1 MEHWNCICAFRFSL
15 SNAEVKQLMQQL
27 PSMLKTNPSLG
38 PQSKATECPYLENIP
53 CQSRAHYRRHD
64 GRCNNLLY
72 PLWGSTHQP
81 QTRFLPP
88 DYSDGEKCPTAC
100 ISQNTRT
107 NVIIRSTR
115 WGDGQRRAHDFSLR
129 GGDRRAE
136 NQGRRPRTGWDS
148 LGDGMQQAPSPLVRL
163 RVWGSAVISRGSGLG
178 QSPDR
183 PKVFHY
189 FQHSV

>member
-129 GGDRRAE
+129 GGRSKGRKSRSKAE
-136 NQGRRPRTGWDS
+136 NGVGFLGRRH
-148 LGDGMQQAPSPLVRL
+148 AASPFPT
-163 RVWGSAVISRGSGLG
+163 S
-178 QSPDR
+178 
-183 PKVFHY
+183 
-189 FQHSV
+189 